1 MGERSLALALRG
13 GSLAQSERILNLV
26 LHRGE
31 ESGWVLGRIL
41 GCLVGVG
48 WAFHEV
54 EYPCLPF
61 RGEGEVADVFVSV
74 GEVQGVALR
83 GVGRGVEMYVGMAGK
98 LEGRRCWW
106 NVWWRCEGWWRM
118 RGGRGRW

>member
-1 MGERSLALALRG
+1 M
-13 GSLAQSERILNLV
+13 
-26 LHRGE
+26 
-31 ESGWVLGRIL
+31 
-41 GCLVGVG
+41 VGVG

-83 GVGRGVEMYVGMAGK
+83 GVGRGVEMYVGLAGK